1 MTKISVTFDDSE
13 LKSFYGAGET
23 IARAQKALRAIQE
36 DMITLLSEATPA
48 GVSGA
53 MSGGWNPG
61 PVVASPTQVAVQV
74 VNVEPYAH
82 YVINP
87 TRPARANPGPYLV
100 RWVEKKLSIASQ
112 YRIARRAGMSETA
125 ARSAVGRQHSRFGAS
140 SLAVSVAF
148 IIGRARQLRGSR
160 GNDFVTPV
168 IEKNRAF
175 WDEVLTNA
183 IIGK

>member
-1 MTKISVTFDDSE
+1 MTKINVTFDDAE
-13 LKSFYGAGET
+13 FRSFYGAGET
-23 IARAQKALRAIQE
+23 IARAQKALRVIQE
-36 DMITLLSEATPA
+36 DMLTLLGEASPV

-53 MSGGWNPG
+53 LSGGWNPG
-61 PVVASPTQVAVQV
+61 PVVVNPTEVAVQV

-87 TRPARANPGPYLV
+87 TRPARANPGPFLV
-100 RWVEKKLSIASQ
+100 RWVEKKLTVASQ

-160 GNDFVTPV
+160 GNDFVSPV
-168 IEKNRAF
+168 IEGNRTF
-175 WDEVLTNA
+175 WDQVLADA
-183 IIGK
+183 IVGE